1 MADLLPIYLI
11 ILAFLCTVGAIA
23 LALFHIYKHL
33 LNYTEPIYQRYI
45 VRIVFMVPVYAL
57 MSFLALVLPKSSI
70 YFNSIREVYEAWVIY
85 NFLSLCL
92 AWVGGP
98 GSVVISLT
106 GRSLKPSWH
115 LMTCCIPPLPLD
127 GLVCRINLHSLCLY

>member
-11 ILAFLCTVGAIA
+11 IVAFLCTAGAIA

-45 VRIVFMVPVYAL
+45 VRIVFMVPVSFSSFNSFLLFLYPDLCTPFHVEFSPANMFLILLARQVYAL

-70 YFNSIREVYEAWVIY
+70 YFNSIREV
-85 NFLSLCL
+85 
-92 AWVGGP
+92 
-98 GSVVISLT
+98 
-106 GRSLKPSWH
+106 
-115 LMTCCIPPLPLD
+115 
-127 GLVCRINLHSLCLY
+127 